1 MLEDTLIGTK
11 RILSASLKPRAKR
24 RIYKK
29 VLLVMPAWNEQ
40 ESIGAVLKNM
50 TSQYPEI
57 DILVVNDGSH
67 DHTEFIA
74 KENRALVLN
83 HNGNQGYTAAIQSGR
98 CFAWANH
105 YEIVLFADADGQHRP
120 EDIER
125 ILDPLL
131 KGEADIV
138 RGSRELGQY
147 AWKEPFHLRYPR
159 LICSLLVSLKV
170 RRWITDPTSGLKG
183 EVRTVTGYFKNI
195 YDASSKLHLT
205 NTNDIEEC
213 LLASKKCFRIME
225 MPVIML
231 SREVGQT
238 KCYSPRQL
246 LNFPVDLI
254 RTFARN
260 LW

>member
-1 MLEDTLIGTK
+1 LRGTK
-11 RILSASLKPRAKR
+11 RTLLTSPNPEARKETQQKILL
-24 RIYKK
+24 I
-29 VLLVMPAWNEQ
+29 MPAWNEQ
-40 ESIGAVLKNM
+40 ESIGRVLHEIKV
-50 TSQYPEI
+50 QYNDIE
-57 DILVVNDGSH
+57 ILVVNDGST
-67 DHTEFIA
+67 DRTGFIA
-74 KENRALVLN
+74 KEEGALVWN

-98 CFAWANH
+98 SYAWSNG
-105 YEIVLFADADGQHRP
+105 YEFVLFADADGQHRP
-120 EDIER
+120 ADIKR

-159 LICSLLVSLKV
+159 VICSILVSLKV
-170 RRWITDPTSGLKG
+170 RRWITDPTSGFKG
-183 EVRTVTGYFKNI
+183 EVRKVTGFFKTA
-195 YDASSKLHLT
+195 YDTSSKIHLT

-213 LLASKKCFRIME
+213 LLASKQRFRIME

-231 SREVGQT
+231 SREVGDT

-246 LNFPVDLI
+246 FKFPWDLI
-254 RTFARN
+254 RTFGRN